1 VNAEGA
7 TAKFG
12 GLNMS
17 VSQLR
22 SIDRIVIAASGT
34 SWHAALVGE
43 YLIEELAQIPVE
55 VEFAHEFCYRNAPLE
70 RDTVLLVLSQ
80 SGETADTLAA
90 LREAKR
96 RGHRALAIVNVVGS
110 TIARESD
117 GGIYMHAG
125 PEIGVASTKAF
136 VSTLTVLSL
145 LAVHLGRMRNLP
157 AKRALE
163 ILHALEAVP
172 KQLEKLL
179 AQNDILKK
187 IAKKYAKADDFF
199 FLGRG
204 YTFPIALEGA
214 LKLKEISYIHAE
226 GYSAAEMKHG
236 PIALIDKRTPTVF
249 LVPQDSMYD
258 KTMANLAMIRARKGP
273 IIALA
278 TEGDKQIGKVAND
291 VIYLPKALEP
301 INPILASV
309 PLQLFAYHIAVARG
323 CDVDKPRNL
332 AKSVTV
338 E

>member
-1 VNAEGA
+1 
-7 TAKFG
+7 
-12 GLNMS
+12 
-17 VSQLR
+17 
-22 SIDRIVIAASGT
+22 
-34 SWHAALVGE
+34 
-43 YLIEELAQIPVE
+43 
-55 VEFAHEFCYRNAPLE
+55 
-70 RDTVLLVLSQ
+70 
-80 SGETADTLAA
+80 

-136 VSTLTVLSL
+136 VSTITILTL
-145 LAVHLGRMRNLP
+145 LAVHLGRLRNLS
-157 AKRALE
+157 AKRALDV
-163 ILHALEAVP
+163 LHGLEALP
-172 KQLEKLL
+172 KQIEKII
-179 AQNDILKK
+179 AQNDSLKK

-236 PIALIDKRTPTVF
+236 PIALIDKKTPTVF
-249 LVPQDSMYD
+249 VVPQDVMYD

-278 TEGDKQIGKVAND
+278 TEGDKGIKKVADD
-291 VIYLPKALEP
+291 VIYLPKALDLL
-301 INPILASV
+301 NPILTTV

>member
-1 VNAEGA
+1 
-7 TAKFG
+7 
-12 GLNMS
+12 
-17 VSQLR
+17 
-22 SIDRIVIAASGT
+22 
-34 SWHAALVGE
+34 
-43 YLIEELAQIPVE
+43 
-55 VEFAHEFCYRNAPLE
+55 
-70 RDTVLLVLSQ
+70 
-80 SGETADTLAA
+80 
-90 LREAKR
+90 
-96 RGHRALAIVNVVGS
+96 
-110 TIARESD
+110 
-117 GGIYMHAG
+117 MHAG

-145 LAVHLGRMRNLP
+145 LAVHLGRLRNLP

-163 ILHALEAVP
+163 VLRALDTVP
-172 KQLEKLL
+172 EQIKSIL
-179 AQNDILKK
+179 AQNNTFKK
-187 IAKKYAKADDFF
+187 IAAKYAKAEDFF

-236 PIALIDKRTPTVF
+236 PIALIDDKTPTVF

-278 TEGDKQIGKVAND
+278 TEGDTAIKKVAND
-291 VIYLPKALEP
+291 VIYLPRALES
-301 INPILASV
+301 IYPILATV